1 MVGAIGLATEGR
13 MKRITALDPAGFMF
27 HTVPPEERID
37 ASDAEIVDV
46 IHTAGLWV
54 GTDGVVGDI
63 DFYPNGG
70 TAKQA
75 GCEDENFQLACSH
88 SRASALTWASWLWS
102 VDPWRTLRPVCAT
115 MAQPI

>member
-13 MKRITALDPAGFMF
+13 MKRITALDPAGNGTSIIRKTSVLISKYFLGFMF

-54 GTDGVVGDI
+54 GTDGVVSPFKTDLW
-63 DFYPNGG
+63 
-70 TAKQA
+70 T
-75 GCEDENFQLACSH
+75 
-88 SRASALTWASWLWS
+88 RAH
-102 VDPWRTLRPVCAT
+102 AT
-115 MAQPI
+115 